1 MYNKHVCVYFEMN
14 LMELLICSQGVQP
27 PRNRNIPEFI
37 ILNPTIQVLSNSSMV
52 IRFEVKVNICVTWW
66 ALFKDGIKGC
76 DERGGWKA
84 A

>member
-1 MYNKHVCVYFEMN
+1 MYNEHVCVYFEMN

-52 IRFEVKVNICVTWW
+52 IRFEVKVNICVT
-66 ALFKDGIKGC
+66 
-76 DERGGWKA
+76 
-84 A
+84 